1 MPEDTTIDQEA
12 AIDQEAPTSEE
23 IRSEPTEV
31 TVVEVVR
38 TEDDDAENSDEEAES
53 TRSIVIRHVLERQL
67 VAGQGLSSELVDAA
81 TDVSVAL
88 AQAPAGVVSEIRGGA
103 TLPTAFVRTGTS
115 VREVVTGAGSRV
127 RSAVGEYVGNQATLP
142 NAVVVGA
149 ADVAETVVRAQ
160 GTVTASA
167 LNAAFALAT
176 SATQGGDVREVFG
189 RERSEVGAV
198 ADAARGRI
206 GESVSRARD
215 EIRSR
220 IKDYDALVEAFS
232 DDD

>member
-1 MPEDTTIDQEA
+1 MPDQDTTIDPETTIDEA
-12 AIDQEAPTSEE
+12 QAAEE
-23 IRSEPTEV
+23 VRSEPTEV
-31 TVVEVVR
+31 TVVEVVN
-38 TEDDDAENSDEEAES
+38 TEDDRAEIDGGEPES

-81 TDVSVAL
+81 TDVTVAL
-88 AQAPAGVVSEIRGGA
+88 AQAPAGVIGEIRGGA
-103 TLPTAFVRTGTS
+103 TLPTAFAHTGTS
-115 VREVVTGAGSRV
+115 VREVVTGAGGRV

-167 LNAAFALAT
+167 LNAAFTLAT
-176 SATQGGDVREVFG
+176 SATQGGDLREVFS
-189 RERSEVGAV
+189 RERHEVGAV
-198 ADAARGRI
+198 AGAARGRI

-220 IKDYDALVEAFS
+220 INDYDALT
-232 DDD
+232 